1 MSTAYEIVTESIIKQ
16 LESGVA
22 PWRKPWRTLIP
33 ANLVSKKEYRGINIF
48 LLAAQGYGSRY
59 WVTYR
64 QAQALGGTV
73 RKGQHGSRVVFWKIG
88 EYRRENQETEETEN
102 HKSILL
108 RDYTVF
114 NLEQC
119 EGITSPDPVREIHP
133 LEQCESIVRSM
144 PNPPGLAQDARA
156 CYWPSTDTV
165 GMPARSAFHS
175 AEEYY
180 SALFHEIT
188 HSTGHPS
195 RVGREGIMNHNPF
208 GSEYYSNEEL
218 IAEMGAAMLCGVAGI
233 ESQTLDNSV
242 AYLQTWINKLKSD
255 SRLIVSAASQAQKAA
270 DYILGKAAAETDSAT
285 KGENELETLQ
295 LQITAEPL
303 PTEVELPGHS
313 NPEIP
318 RKGTRDKPSRNS
330 HADQESPSQ
339 PSQARSHD
347 RSHAPGDARPAQGRA
362 ETLDTRVGHDPA
374 GVPARPAG
382 L

>member
-16 LESGVA
+16 LKSGVA
-22 PWRKPWRTLIP
+22 PWRKPWRTETP
-33 ANLVSKKEYRGINIF
+33 ANLVGRKEYRGINIF
-48 LLAAQGYGSRY
+48 LLASQGCGSRY

-73 RKGQHGSRVVFWKIG
+73 RKGQRWCKVVFWKIS
-88 EYRRENQETEETEN
+88 EYRRENQEKEETEN

-108 RDYTVF
+108 RYYTVF

-119 EGITSPDPVREIHP
+119 EGITSPDPVREINP
-133 LEQCESIVRSM
+133 LEHCETIVNSM
-144 PNPPGLAQDARA
+144 PNPPGFTQEARA

-165 GMPARSAFHS
+165 GMPARSAFHA

-180 SALFHEIT
+180 STLFHEIT

-208 GSEYYSNEEL
+208 GSEDYSKEEL

-233 ESQTLDNSV
+233 ESRTLGNSA

-270 DYILGKAAAETDSAT
+270 DYTLGKAAAETDSAT
-285 KGENELETLQ
+285 KGENELETL
-295 LQITAEPL
+295 
-303 PTEVELPGHS
+303 
-313 NPEIP
+313 
-318 RKGTRDKPSRNS
+318 
-330 HADQESPSQ
+330 
-339 PSQARSHD
+339 
-347 RSHAPGDARPAQGRA
+347 
-362 ETLDTRVGHDPA
+362 
-374 GVPARPAG
+374 
-382 L
+382 

>member
-22 PWRKPWRTLIP
+22 PWRKPWRTETP
-33 ANLVSKKEYRGINIF
+33 ANLVNKKEYRGINIF
-48 LLAAQGYGSRY
+48 LLASQGYGSRY

-73 RKGQHGSRVVFWKIG
+73 RKSQHGSKVVFWKIG
-88 EYRRENQETEETEN
+88 EYRRENRETEETKN

-108 RDYTVF
+108 RYYTVF

-119 EGITSPDPVREIHP
+119 EGIKSPDPVRVINP
-133 LEQCESIVRSM
+133 LEQCESIINSM
-144 PNPPGLAQDARA
+144 PNPPGFVQDARA

-165 GMPARSAFHS
+165 GMPARSGFHS

-180 SALFHEIT
+180 STLFHEIT

-208 GSEYYSNEEL
+208 GSDDYSKEEL
-218 IAEMGAAMLCGVAGI
+218 VAEMGAAMLCSVAGI
-233 ESQTLDNSV
+233 ESRTFGNSA

-270 DYILGKAAAETDSAT
+270 DYILGKSAAGTDSPT
-285 KGENELETLQ
+285 KGENELDTL
-295 LQITAEPL
+295 
-303 PTEVELPGHS
+303 
-313 NPEIP
+313 
-318 RKGTRDKPSRNS
+318 
-330 HADQESPSQ
+330 
-339 PSQARSHD
+339 
-347 RSHAPGDARPAQGRA
+347 
-362 ETLDTRVGHDPA
+362 
-374 GVPARPAG
+374 
-382 L
+382 